1 MLRKVLVNRFTITFG
16 GIAVAVVLWNLYI
29 VQNDDGMLRGRV
41 VGPDGAPVA
50 AALVRLSKQ
59 TIVSL
64 DPIDTT
70 TTDDRGAFQF
80 VRHDQHSVVL
90 TAAKGVR
97 NAAQAHVPRPPPAC
111 PSRPPSADLR
121 EFRGLRCRISVR
133 KAFYLTG
140 SDRPGIVRPL

>member
-50 AALVRLSKQ
+50 GAVVRLSKQ

-64 DPIDTT
+64 DPIDTM

-90 TAAKGVR
+90 TAAKDGIGRSSRYRVR
-97 NAAQAHVPRPPPAC
+97 
-111 PSRPPSADLR
+111 LL
-121 EFRGLRCRISVR
+121 FRNQNHELGAPIT
-133 KAFYLTG
+133 LTIPEG
-140 SDRPGIVRPL
+140 